1 MATRSRIAIE
11 NQDGTVTSV
20 YCHHDGYI
28 DYNGVVLQKHYSQRE
43 KVEALIALG
52 DLSSI
57 GERVSTEE
65 SHSFENPSRG
75 VTVAY
80 HRDRSEDLN
89 QETHE
94 SKEAFFT
101 SDYEE
106 YGYLF
111 TKENK
116 WLLIGNSGDEVQ
128 ELEELF

>member
-11 NQDGTVTSV
+11 NQNGTVTSV

-28 DYNGVVLQKHYSQRE
+28 DYNGVVLQKHYAQRE
-43 KVEALIALG
+43 KVEDLIALG
-52 DLSSI
+52 DLSSV
-57 GERVSTEE
+57 GDRVSTET
-65 SHSFENPSRG
+65 PSRG
-75 VTVAY
+75 VTIAY

-94 SKEAFFT
+94 SKEEFFA

-116 WLLIGNSGDEVQ
+116 WLVIGNNGVEVE
-128 ELEELF
+128 ELENLV

>member
-11 NQDGTVTSV
+11 NQDGTVTSI

-28 DYNGVVLQKHYSQRE
+28 GYNGNVLQNHYNQRE

-52 DLSSI
+52 DISSLDESI
-57 GERVSTEE
+57 STVHP
-65 SHSFENPSRG
+65 HSFDNPSRG

-89 QETHE
+89 QRTDGSSDE
-94 SKEAFFT
+94 FFK

-116 WLLIGNSGDEVQ
+116 WLVIGNNDDEVQ
-128 ELEELF
+128 ELKELF

>member
-11 NQDGTVTSV
+11 NQNGTVTSV

-28 DYNGVVLQKHYSQRE
+28 DYNGVVLQKHYAQRE

-65 SHSFENPSRG
+65 PHSFENPSRG

-80 HRDRSEDLN
+80 HRDRSEDWN
-89 QETHE
+89 QSTHKSAE
-94 SKEAFFT
+94 EFFK

-116 WLLIGNSGDEVQ
+116 WLVIGNSGDEVQ
-128 ELEELF
+128 ELEELV